1 MALSNSQYNAI
12 MREYER
18 RQIDSRH
25 DREKRV
31 EEIYRKIPAIREID
45 SELSI
50 HLVYHRDLHFTNYLH
65 SFIHLMIEE
74 IEQENVFAA
83 QYVLRQFD
91 ARPIT

>member
-45 SELSI
+45 SAVGARAVE
-50 HLVYHRDLHFTNYLH
+50 R
-65 SFIHLMIEE
+65 
-74 IEQENVFAA
+74 A
-83 QYVLRQFD
+83 RQLLEGD
-91 ARPIT
+91 DQARN